1 MEFNNNMPIYMQVI
15 HELKKELIRGN
26 LALGSKMPSAR
37 DLAIQ
42 YQINPNTANRIYREM
57 ELQELCYTKRG
68 LGTFAT
74 EDEQRLMRVREE
86 MAKEYMS
93 AFLIGMRD
101 LGLQEE
107 DVISL
112 IKKEFDNTKEQG
124 LS

>member
-1 MEFNNNMPIYMQVI
+1 MPIYMQVI

>member
-15 HELKKELIRGN
+15 HELKKDLIRGN
-26 LALGSKMPSAR
+26 LTLGSKMPSAR
-37 DLAIQ
+37 ELAIL

-68 LGTFAT
+68 LGTFVT

-86 MAKEYMS
+86 MAQEYLS
-93 AFLIGMRD
+93 VFLIGMRD

-112 IKKEFDNTKEQG
+112 IRKEFNN
-124 LS
+124 